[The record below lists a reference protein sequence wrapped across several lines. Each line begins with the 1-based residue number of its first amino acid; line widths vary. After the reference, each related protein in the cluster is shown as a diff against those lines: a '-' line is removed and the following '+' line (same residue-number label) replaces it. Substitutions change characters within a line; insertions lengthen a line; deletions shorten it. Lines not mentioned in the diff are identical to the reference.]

1 MVVAG
6 AQQFDLRQ
14 FEGSTWKES
23 HSRVRFY
30 TGVTFSLLWPSL
42 IVLVVLLNRQTPF
55 TIQGALIAAVVS
67 GLIEWLTIT
76 FALSFSHGP
85 IGATL
90 SPRVF
95 TLYFLG
101 QRVRTYNFDSPGL
114 KLELRFDEDPKLGAL
129 QYSIV
134 GRRPTRSF
142 IPVDL
147 YRAVVDVATH
157 SNCRVTRTKTWYGEN
172 VLRLRGPA

>member
-1 MVVAG
+1 MSDPG
-6 AQQFDLRQ
+6 MQRFDFQQL
-14 FEGSTWKES
+14 EGNTWKEN
-23 HSRVRFY
+23 HSNVRFY
-30 TGVTFSLLWPSL
+30 MGVTAAMFLPPL
-42 IVLVVLLNRQTPF
+42 IILVVLFGRQAP
-55 TIQGALIAAVVS
+55 ISIRGALVVT
-67 GLIEWLTIT
+67 LITTIGEWLTIT

-142 IPVDL
+142 IPGDP